1 MIKIDN
7 ELIELMKQA
16 EKKGYLCYRSE
27 RVMQTQRLLPNAMD
41 ASLDTLADTP
51 AYNPLTKK
59 KYQGLWFMIKNGRKE
74 VFACR
79 LNNNTSTKLIKQALR
94 SLK

>member
-1 MIKIDN
+1 MVKIDN

-41 ASLDTLADTP
+41 TNLDTLADTP
-51 AYNPLTKK
+51 AYNPL
-59 KYQGLWFMIKNGRKE
+59 N
-74 VFACR
+74 
-79 LNNNTSTKLIKQALR
+79 
-94 SLK
+94 